1 MKYCDRTL
9 QAPANHSCRG
19 LKSGIHPLVSAIAFL
34 AALLIQRS
42 PFNLKKRL
50 RLSPAGLTAAAKAT
64 GRAFVR
70 PLRKNNRTLKGEREW
85 IGESWLV
92 PEPARRAGEQQMEW
106 LGCRAEWAG
115 SWQGAAGPPALRGD
129 TVAWAEGTRAGR
141 AAGEGSGFRA
151 SVGFYRKEMPHCAEA
166 QSRRGAV
173 LQRHT
178 SSARPGV
185 ESHRSLDRRA
195 PGHGLA
201 RAQSLKS
208 TSAPKT
214 IFH

>member
-1 MKYCDRTL
+1 M
-9 QAPANHSCRG
+9 
-19 LKSGIHPLVSAIAFL
+19 
-34 AALLIQRS
+34 
-42 PFNLKKRL
+42 
-50 RLSPAGLTAAAKAT
+50 
-64 GRAFVR
+64 
-70 PLRKNNRTLKGEREW
+70 
-85 IGESWLV
+85 

-214 IFH
+214 HPQTILHSVQQGKRLYTQVLYLRKEYSCKSRL

>member
-1 MKYCDRTL
+1 M
-9 QAPANHSCRG
+9 
-19 LKSGIHPLVSAIAFL
+19 
-34 AALLIQRS
+34 
-42 PFNLKKRL
+42 
-50 RLSPAGLTAAAKAT
+50 
-64 GRAFVR
+64 
-70 PLRKNNRTLKGEREW
+70 
-85 IGESWLV
+85 

-178 SSARPGV
+178 ANLLSLGIFFFLLLEIRPQ
-185 ESHRSLDRRA
+185 
-195 PGHGLA
+195 HG
-201 RAQSLKS
+201 
-208 TSAPKT
+208 SAPAQGT
-214 IFH
+214 SWPLFVSWG